1 MSLITE
7 CHHCFFDL
15 DGTLV
20 DSNEAHVETWDRAF
34 RRFGKKFSR
43 DQLRAQIGKGSDQY
57 LPIFLTPAELKKFGN
72 ELDKYRSKLFKEEY
86 LGQIKPFPKVRRL
99 FEYLKEA
106 GKKLMLVT
114 SGKKPETRHYLKLL
128 EIEKLIVGYTSA
140 DDANQS
146 KPAPDL
152 FQIALKRSGAFPRKS
167 VAIGDTRFDME
178 AAGKANIEATGF
190 LCGGKPPEELRTA
203 GASEIYR
210 DPRDLLVQLQGG

>member
-34 RRFGKKFSR
+34 RHFGKKFTR

-57 LPIFLTPAELKKFGN
+57 LPIFLTPTELKRFGN

-86 LGQIKPFPKVRRL
+86 LAQIKPFPKVRRL

-106 GKKLMLVT
+106 GKELMLVT
-114 SGKKPETRHYLKLL
+114 SGKQPETEHYLKLL

-152 FQIALKRSGAFPRKS
+152 FHVGIVGCEKNAKVPGY
-167 VAIGDTRFDME
+167 
-178 AAGKANIEATGF
+178 AGKNQGLSLQVAEQCLESRGEKAGMLWLEHEIIGF
-190 LCGGKPPEELRTA
+190 LGP
-203 GASEIYR
+203 
-210 DPRDLLVQLQGG
+210 Q